1 MTVGDKIR
9 YFRQMQDMS
18 LEQLAERTGIHPETI
33 KKYELGYRNPKVE
46 QLKKI
51 AEGLKVSVIEFLDI
65 EIKTEM
71 DLIAVLKKV
80 SPFFKWERMAE
91 ILGEGTRK

>member
-1 MTVGDKIR
+1 MTIGDKIR
-9 YFRQMQDMS
+9 YFRQMQAMS
-18 LEQLAERTGIHPETI
+18 LKQLAERTGIHPETI

-51 AEGLKVSVIEFLDI
+51 AGGLNISVIEFLDI
-65 EIKTEM
+65 EIKTEK

-80 SPFFKWERMAE
+80 SPFFKWERRAE
-91 ILGEGTRK
+91 ILGEETGK